1 MKFKSI
7 FVTAATVLL
16 ATSSLMLKTP
26 NQAYADTTS
35 TTTKTEVTTQPK
47 VSESNYEANIKG
59 VQPLNVDQY
68 LSKVAS
74 GDKFIVFI
82 GFKECSHC
90 RAFSPV
96 MKQFLKEAKQPV
108 YYFDYGPEGS
118 LKTASQETRNQFFD
132 TFNSPFDFMGTPTV
146 AVFSKGK
153 VVSMTVGDDTTLSDL
168 QQLETDYSQN
178 Q

>member
-82 GFKECSHC
+82 GF
-90 RAFSPV
+90 
-96 MKQFLKEAKQPV
+96 
-108 YYFDYGPEGS
+108 
-118 LKTASQETRNQFFD
+118 
-132 TFNSPFDFMGTPTV
+132 
-146 AVFSKGK
+146 
-153 VVSMTVGDDTTLSDL
+153 
-168 QQLETDYSQN
+168 
-178 Q
+178 